1 MKLVQLS
8 RTEHG
13 HLRINPA
20 LALSV
25 AANVHLVPLTLS
37 EIRTVASQFPVFLA
51 KDGETGQFYPCALMG
66 LEPHENLY
74 WTGSALDAD
83 HIPLNLL
90 RLPFFI
96 GGADPAQA
104 AICLD
109 EHSPGVDAN
118 GPCAILEPDGSDTG
132 YITTIHGIL
141 DRLAAGGH
149 RDTEA
154 RRQHRGRGR
163 YLPLRQRRRRAGNPN
178 LVSGAGK
185 RLAEH
190 RADRRVVV
198 GNEDVSGRHVNLSP
212 CPRAI
217 TKRENVCV
225 CPGYSAPERPSVDA
239 YFGIKT
245 RNVVRRG

>member
-37 EIRTVASQFPVFLA
+37 EIRKVASQFPVFLA

-141 DRLAAGGH
+141 DRLAAGKAP
-149 RDTEA
+149 T
-154 RRQHRGRGR
+154 RGF
-163 YLPLRQRRRRAGNPN
+163 
-178 LVSGAGK
+178 V
-185 RLAEH
+185 
-190 RADRRVVV
+190 DRVVGLGLARETKLDVRFDNGTGAVLNGLYAIDETALGRQVAAVTDFDDVMVLAAMALSLAHV
-198 GNEDVSGRHVNLSP
+198 GGL
-212 CPRAI
+212 
-217 TKRENVCV
+217 
-225 CPGYSAPERPSVDA
+225 
-239 YFGIKT
+239 
-245 RNVVRRG
+245 VRRKNRRIEADAQWLGAAA